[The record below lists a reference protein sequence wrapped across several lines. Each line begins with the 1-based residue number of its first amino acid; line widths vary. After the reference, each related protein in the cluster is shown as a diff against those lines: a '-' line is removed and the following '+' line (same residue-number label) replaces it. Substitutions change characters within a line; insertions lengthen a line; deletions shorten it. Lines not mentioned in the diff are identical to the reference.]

1 MTDRVKIQQTNHKA
15 AMARSLAMLILGIG
29 VLLTVA
35 GWWVHQTTKPSSPS
49 MNELQARAAQPL
61 PSAQAATQAIAMPVP
76 AALPPTANLTLQDK
90 PETLTQYEPPA
101 VTVHPTLPP
110 PPEPPELPAQPQA
123 SSATTSPQTPDALE
137 PTTPPSQPVISP
149 TITNAPSINSSEG
162 WIYAG
167 QFIDGTWVERGLVI
181 DAILPVAG
189 QSYALNWGANIR
201 AAPPGK
207 DTALSAT
214 IGYLPQGHAVDILQV
229 KKSGSK
235 GHVWLKI
242 KR

>member
-1 MTDRVKIQQTNHKA
+1 MTDRVRIQQTNHKA

-61 PSAQAATQAIAMPVP
+61 PSAPSVTQAIAVPAP
-76 AALPPTANLTLQDK
+76 AALPTTANLTLQDK
-90 PETLTQYEPPA
+90 PETLTQHEPPA
-101 VTVHPTLPP
+101 VTIHPTLPP
-110 PPEPPELPAQPQA
+110 PPEPPAQPQTAPAAAPPQTVDTSEVVTPPAQPA
-123 SSATTSPQTPDALE
+123 TPATTTSTPSANL
-137 PTTPPSQPVISP
+137 
-149 TITNAPSINSSEG
+149 SEG

-167 QFIDGTWVERGLVI
+167 QFLDGTWVERGLVI

-189 QSYALNWGANIR
+189 QSYSLNWGANIR
-201 AAPPGK
+201 AEPPSK
-207 DTALSAT
+207 DSALSST
-214 IGYLPQGHAVDILQV
+214 IGYLPQGHTVDILQV